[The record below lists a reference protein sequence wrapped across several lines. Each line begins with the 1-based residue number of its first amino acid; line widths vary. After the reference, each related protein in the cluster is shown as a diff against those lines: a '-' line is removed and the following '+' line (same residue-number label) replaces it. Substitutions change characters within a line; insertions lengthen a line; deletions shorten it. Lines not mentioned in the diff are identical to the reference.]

1 MANDVLKDVYFYYAR
16 IDQPINKYNSADKE
30 YKVDVALDQATFT
43 AFTKRFPKKA
53 YKMVA
58 NADFYEKYKS
68 DVPFPE
74 QPIQYMM
81 KFAKDEVLKDGTPI
95 LEEHKPKVYLE
106 DNSGQVYNITTK
118 FNVGNGSK
126 GDLFYYIMETKDYG
140 NHPKLNDIKVKHL
153 IKYESNG
160 GNLAS
165 VAKEL
170 TDDVD
175 LSSVISGGD
184 STSVSTTKSETV
196 TKPEPSAAPR
206 TTVKDDDIPF

>member
-1 MANDVLKDVYFYYAR
+1 MANGVIKDVYFYYAR

-30 YKVDVALDQATFT
+30 YKVDVALDQASFT
-43 AFTKRFPKKA
+43 AFVKQFPKKA

-68 DVPFPE
+68 EVPFPE
-74 QPIQYMM
+74 QPIQYIL

-95 LEEHKPKVYLE
+95 AEEHKPKVYLE
-106 DNSGQVYNITTK
+106 DNSGQVYNITSR

-126 GDLFYYIMETKDYG
+126 GDLFHYIMETKDYG

-165 VAKEL
+165 TALEL

-175 LSSVISGGD
+175 LSGVISDGAAG
-184 STSVSTTKSETV
+184 TPAQPGATAAAATPK
-196 TKPEPSAAPR
+196 AAPK
-206 TTVKDDDIPF
+206 TTVRDDDIPF